1 MIAFAGKW
9 ALKAADAIFRPLP
22 LRDRVVLASSHT
34 SHLSGNLEFIA
45 DELARRGLSDRVV
58 VLAAPARRGA
68 LGKVAT
74 LLSGIRAEYYLAT
87 SRVFIVDDY
96 FFPLYVARRKAG
108 TTVVQTWHASGAFKK
123 VGYSVLDKSFGAS
136 ENLVHHV
143 AIHSNYDVVL
153 MGSQTAVPAYS
164 DAFGQPPTRFV
175 SSIGIPR
182 TDIFF
187 DAEKIARVSAAV
199 RAKYTLPAG
208 KRVILYAPTFRGD
221 SKQEAAYHDHL
232 DLDAMRARLGDSA
245 VVLLR
250 LHPFVASHT
259 ALDESLAGF
268 VVDVSDHPDI
278 NELMLVSDVL
288 VTDYSSAIFEFSLLG
303 RPMAFFAPDF
313 EAYEAERGFYFPYA
327 EGVPGPVFTTGEAL
341 GDYLAAGVF
350 DTARVERFRADS
362 FEVADGHASERFVDT
377 LVIPAL
383 EHGGAHVVE

>member
-1 MIAFAGKW
+1 M
-9 ALKAADAIFRPLP
+9 
-22 LRDRVVLASSHT
+22 
-34 SHLSGNLEFIA
+34 
-45 DELARRGLSDRVV
+45 
-58 VLAAPARRGA
+58 
-68 LGKVAT
+68 
-74 LLSGIRAEYYLAT
+74 
-87 SRVFIVDDY
+87 
-96 FFPLYVARRKAG
+96 
-108 TTVVQTWHASGAFKK
+108 
-123 VGYSVLDKSFGAS
+123 
-136 ENLVHHV
+136 
-143 AIHSNYDVVL
+143 
-153 MGSQTAVPAYS
+153 
-164 DAFGQPPTRFV
+164 
-175 SSIGIPR
+175 
-182 TDIFF
+182 
-187 DAEKIARVSAAV
+187 

-268 VVDVSDHPDI
+268 VVDVSDRPDI

-377 LVIPAL
+377 LVMPAL
-383 EHGGAHVVE
+383 EHGNSHVVE